1 MLAQATAVPAFLLV
15 KVLAPAFYSRQD
27 TKTPVK
33 AAVASVIGN
42 ALFTVMLMP
51 GLLLLTGLGRDAM
64 DASGG
69 RPFEA
74 LGRIPGAHACL
85 ALAIALAGVLHA
97 LQLWGSMRRA
107 GVYGAQTGWCRF
119 LSQLARAPVSTA
131 VGRPENRR

>member
-1 MLAQATAVPAFLLV
+1 MLCAEPLIATLFQHGEFGARDTAMARLSLVAQATAVPAFLLV
-15 KVLAPAFYSRQD
+15 KVLAPAFYSHQD

-42 ALFTVMLMP
+42 ALFTVMLMT
-51 GLLLLTGLGRDAM
+51 GLLLLTGIGREAM

-85 ALAIALAGVLHA
+85 ALAIALARSEEHTSE
-97 LQLWGSMRRA
+97 LQSLMRI
-107 GVYGAQTGWCRF
+107 
-119 LSQLARAPVSTA
+119 
-131 VGRPENRR
+131 